1 MVCSNASSLGSSRTR
16 SVSHLG
22 RRCAHRQLVMRRH
35 SSIAILPK
43 STHSICAASYIAI
56 MASTETM
63 TYQDNLNSQYLS
75 NSLSSLSNARSTNS
89 LIVRTYKQ
97 ATQLYLTKRFREALD
112 TLEPIIT
119 PQQTNE
125 NGHHANGDSNGHTS
139 SAHGPAP
146 VAQSSRS
153 TRTKVWVFYL
163 SLLNSIIELGAD
175 EGGQMFGSSKWK
187 ELASK
192 VKEGMVWEEI
202 VQRGY
207 GGSEGELDADVVVNL
222 ATLLLGHMQDQ
233 KLNQQRLETYLATS
247 DGSGSSSNGHLSFV
261 QDGMST
267 PMSNSSSSPRSLA
280 TRLKILELYTLHV
293 LPANGEWDYSRS
305 FIEMNDVLD
314 EERKEAFLS
323 VLDNLTD
330 EKEGTARRERELEEQ
345 REREMEQ
352 QRREEEEA
360 RRAEEARKE
369 EERRKTAEIDKQKA
383 ASKPLNGTNG
393 APKSI
398 ISKPSSSSSYATP
411 SRAPKSQK
419 KPPSPPPTF
428 YRRASSMLT
437 NLHHMVLQAGQ
448 SLNSMALL
456 RLVMFILAF
465 LLIVARRDLRLKI
478 RRGMEDGW
486 VKIKQTIGM
495 GVK

>member
-1 MVCSNASSLGSSRTR
+1 M
-16 SVSHLG
+16 
-22 RRCAHRQLVMRRH
+22 
-35 SSIAILPK
+35 P
-43 STHSICAASYIAI
+43 
-56 MASTETM
+56 STETM

-75 NSLSSLSNARSTNS
+75 NSLSSLSNSRSTNS

-97 ATQLYLTKRFREALD
+97 ATQLYLTKRFKEALE

-119 PQQTNE
+119 PQSGHE
-125 NGHHANGDSNGHTS
+125 NGNHTNGDANGHSGVAPT
-139 SAHGPAP
+139 GPAP

-163 SLLNSIIELGAD
+163 SLLNSIIELGHD
-175 EGGQMFGSSKWK
+175 EGRLIFGSAKWK
-187 ELASK
+187 EIAAK
-192 VKEGMVWEEI
+192 VRDGTVWQEV

-207 GGSEGELDADVVVNL
+207 GGNEGEVDADVVVNL

-247 DGSGSSSNGHLSFV
+247 DGSGSNGHLSFV

-267 PMSNSSSSPRSLA
+267 PMSNSSSSPRTLA

-293 LPANGEWDYSRS
+293 LPANGEWEYSHS
-305 FIEMNDVLD
+305 FIEMNDILD
-314 EERKEAFLS
+314 EERKEAFVAALQQ
-323 VLDNLTD
+323 LKE
-330 EKEGTARRERELEEQ
+330 EKDGSAQRERELAEQ

-352 QRREEEEA
+352 QRKEAEEA

-369 EERRKTAEIDKQKA
+369 EEKRKAAEAEKQKA
-383 ASKPLNGTNG
+383 PPPKPPNGVTST
-393 APKSI
+393 PKPVAR
-398 ISKPSSSSSYATP
+398 PSSSHATSSRP
-411 SRAPKSQK
+411 SKAQK

-437 NLHHMVLQAGQ
+437 NLQHMFVQASQ
-448 SLNSMALL
+448 SMNSMAIL
-456 RLVMFILAF
+456 RFLMFLLAF
-465 LLIVARRDLRLKI
+465 LLIIARRDLRLKI

-486 VKIKQTIGM
+486 NKIKQTVGM